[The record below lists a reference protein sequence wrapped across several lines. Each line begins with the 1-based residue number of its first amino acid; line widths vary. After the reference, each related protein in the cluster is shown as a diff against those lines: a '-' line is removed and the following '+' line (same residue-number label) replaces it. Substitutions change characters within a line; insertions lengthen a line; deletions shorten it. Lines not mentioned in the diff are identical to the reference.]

1 MSKDASWSV
10 SFLTE
15 AEARAFVQ
23 RRGRQLAEA
32 ELRKA
37 AAAELSTTFDVFLS
51 HSFSDA
57 ELIAGVKIA
66 LEAEGL
72 RVHVD
77 WIDDRQMDRTHV
89 TAQTAEVLRMR
100 MRHARSL
107 IFATSSTSSAS
118 KWMPWELGY
127 FDGFKPGHV
136 AILPLVKT
144 PVSGFEGQEYL
155 GLYPYIEHIRF
166 TDGPPGL
173 AISTSATRAQ
183 PIHSFVTSGFSGG
196 S

>member
-1 MSKDASWSV
+1 V

-15 AEARAFVQ
+15 AEVRTLVQ

-37 AAAELSTTFDVFLS
+37 AAADLSTRFDVFLS

-57 ELIAGVKIA
+57 ELIAGVKLA

-72 RVHVD
+72 RVYVD
-77 WIDDRQMDRTHV
+77 WIDDRQLDRSHV
-89 TAQTAEVLRMR
+89 TVRTADVLRTR
-100 MRHARSL
+100 MRHSRSL
-107 IFATSSTSSAS
+107 IFATSNTSSAS

-127 FDGFKPGHV
+127 FDGFQPGHV
-136 AILPLVKT
+136 GILPLVKT
-144 PVSGFEGQEYL
+144 PGSDFEGQEYL

-166 TDGPPGL
+166 TDREPGL

-183 PIHSFVTSGFSGG
+183 PIRSFVASGFSGR

>member
-1 MSKDASWSV
+1 M

-15 AEARAFVQ
+15 ADVRAFVQ

-37 AAAELSTTFDVFLS
+37 AATDLSTTFDVFLS

-57 ELIAGVKIA
+57 ELIAGIKLA

-72 RVHVD
+72 RVYVD
-77 WIDDRQMDRTHV
+77 WIDDRQMDRSHV
-89 TAQTAEVLRMR
+89 TAKTAEVLRTR
-100 MRHARSL
+100 MRHSRSL
-107 IFATSSTSSAS
+107 IFATSNTSSAS

-127 FDGFKPGHV
+127 FDGFRPSHV

-144 PVSGFEGQEYL
+144 PGSGFQGQEYL

-166 TDGPPGL
+166 TDRAPGL
-173 AISTSATRAQ
+173 AISTSATQAQ
-183 PIHSFVTSGFSGG
+183 PIRSFVTSGFSRR